1 MSSAALIGMAQ
12 NPLTPASHD
21 LLWSAFFVAAFTLLA
36 VALVQLIRARGR
48 LSDSATAV
56 WVLVALAIPILGP
69 LAWLVVGRGT
79 MTAAPVEAS
88 SAEA

>member
-21 LLWSAFFVAAFTLLA
+21 LWSAFFVAAFTLLA